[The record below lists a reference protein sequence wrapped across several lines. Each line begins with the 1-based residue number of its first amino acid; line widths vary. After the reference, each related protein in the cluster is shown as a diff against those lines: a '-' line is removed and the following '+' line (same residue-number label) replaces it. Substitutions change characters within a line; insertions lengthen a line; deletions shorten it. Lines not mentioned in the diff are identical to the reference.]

1 MNKFM
6 KIFAFI
12 ASLFGLTT
20 QAAETKMVDP
30 KSILFS
36 TPTLNDALPAYQSKT
51 NPGLKLFQLHEDA
64 WRQFE
69 AISSVHAPA
78 IEQELV
84 AIRKIHETASVKTKM
99 GDRELTAFRSIHVR
113 KLITRPISSGLK
125 ISEIAALADKHDEF
139 AGFSLSG
146 SAPAV
151 GGYAFQVG
159 NLVIYGQADGDSIVS
174 LCLAY
179 NKAPQLAHEK
189 AELLAATFEKH
200 QLLVIHWPSAT
211 KLDLRTQFVEF
222 LTQSPE

>member
-1 MNKFM
+1 M

-36 TPTLNDALPAYQSKT
+36 TPTLNDALPAFQSKT
-51 NPGLKLFQLHEDA
+51 SSGQKLFQLHEDD

-69 AISSVHAPA
+69 AISSVHATA

-113 KLITRPISSGLK
+113 KLITLPISTGFK
-125 ISEIAALADKHDEF
+125 ISEIAALADKNDEF

-159 NLVIYGQADGDSIVS
+159 NLVIYGQADGDSVEYTGI
-174 LCLAY
+174 LCY
-179 NKAPQLAHEK
+179 N
-189 AELLAATFEKH
+189 
-200 QLLVIHWPSAT
+200 
-211 KLDLRTQFVEF
+211 DLT
-222 LTQSPE
+222 